1 MSSDQQRPKADTAVQ
16 ALACLEE
23 LALETGLDDVS
34 MRDVA
39 KRLRISL
46 AALQYHYATKAALL
60 EAFVTHTI
68 AEYRVRLAD
77 IASANVNEHRYGLA
91 IRFMVAETRRI
102 GESGMLAMIQA
113 RAFHDPAAK
122 RAIQSFMMSYLSI
135 LSEIIATEFPGLL
148 PDEANRAATLVCS
161 LLEGLTSTLDASRAL
176 GVDEAQ
182 VVEATIHIASVIPK
196 LVGSSDTSF
205 NRVI

>member
-1 MSSDQQRPKADTAVQ
+1 MIYDQQRPRADTAVQ

-39 KRLRISL
+39 RRLGISL

-60 EAFVTHTI
+60 DAFVAHAI
-68 AEYRVRLAD
+68 AEYRARLAA
-77 IASANVNEHRYGLA
+77 IAAANVNAPRYGVA
-91 IRFMVAETRRI
+91 IRFMVSETRRI
-102 GESGMLAMIQA
+102 GESGVLAMIQA

-122 RAIQSFMMSYLSI
+122 RATQSFMMAYLST
-135 LSEIIATEFPGLL
+135 LSDMIAAEFPGLS
-148 PDEANRAATLVCS
+148 PEETNRAATLVCS
-161 LLEGLTSTLDASRAL
+161 LLEGLASTLDASRAR

-182 VVEATIHIASVIPK
+182 VVEATIHIASVIPE
-196 LVGSSDTSF
+196 LVGSSDASF
-205 NRVI
+205 RRFV